1 MVVKNGDETY
11 ARKKIEVTLNKPK
24 ESLRLPPT
32 PMTLS
37 IDKMAIGGAGP
48 LRFQWCFKNPSW
60 RVASVDF
67 EPPKMEKVWA
77 VEVGSLIPFFTEV
90 LLHPRW
96 WSPGFLNH
104 QLYFWYLLQV
114 GREY

>member
-60 RVASVDF
+60 R
-67 EPPKMEKVWA
+67 
-77 VEVGSLIPFFTEV
+77 
-90 LLHPRW
+90 LLRSILSHQKWRKYEQLRLVVYPVFYRGFIT
-96 WSPGFLNH
+96 SQVVIAGFLNH